1 MADVWIAD
9 AGVFEQKM
17 ATFRLVGAEGICV
30 VSDWDRTLTQPKMAN
45 GQDTTSYLA
54 IVHGGY
60 LGDAYRDEM
69 ARLYVK
75 YRGVELATDI
85 SEADKLRSMDA
96 WWMAAFELLR
106 GFGLTREMI
115 LDVGARE
122 MMVLREQVD
131 VFFRLLDQMQVPLH
145 IVSAGLGDV
154 ITAFL
159 DARALHFVH
168 LDVIANW
175 MRFGEKGEV
184 VGFSEP
190 VIHSANKTQLV
201 DRERLGDRVCVLL
214 LGDTLEDAEMVKDF
228 EGGTVIRVGFLNGD
242 TEPMYDAFAN
252 VFDVVVGTDG
262 RFDCVN
268 DMVNNWLGSVI
279 Q

>member
-9 AGVFEQKM
+9 AAIFEQKM
-17 ATFRLVGAEGICV
+17 TAFRRVGAEGICV
-30 VSDWDRTLTQPKMAN
+30 VSDWDRTLTHPTMAN

-60 LGDAYRDEM
+60 LGKAYRDEM

-85 SEADKLRSMDA
+85 SEADKLRAMDA
-96 WWMAAFELLR
+96 WWMAAFELLKN
-106 GFGLTREMI
+106 FGLTREMI
-115 LDVGARE
+115 EDVGARE
-122 MMVLREQVD
+122 MMVLREDVD
-131 VFFRLLDQMQVPLH
+131 VFLGLLDRALMPLH

-154 ITAFL
+154 IGAFL
-159 DARALHFVH
+159 NARGLHLKQV
-168 LDVIANW
+168 DVIANW

-201 DRERLGDRVCVLL
+201 DLDRLGHRRCVLL
-214 LGDTLEDAEMVKDF
+214 LGDTREDAEMVTDF
-228 EGGTVIRVGFLNGD
+228 EGGTVIRIGFLNGD
-242 TEPMYDAFAN
+242 TEDKRDEFSG
-252 VFDVVVGTDG
+252 VFDVVMGSESGFGYVNGWVKDWVGA
-262 RFDCVN
+262 
-268 DMVNNWLGSVI
+268 
-279 Q
+279 